1 VRIRVEVVRALPRR
15 AKTAAIVLPEGA
27 TVEEALRAA
36 GFGAGSAAGIFG
48 EQVPSGT
55 RLRDGDRVE
64 VYRALKL
71 DPREARRRRAKRKR

>member
-1 VRIRVEVVRALPRR
+1 MRIRVEVVQAMPRR
-15 AKTAAIVLPEGA
+15 AKTTAIVLPEGA

-36 GFGAGSAAGIFG
+36 GFGPGSPAGIFG